1 MIESFLNQIM
11 QTVKRIVKYLTP
23 VPLKKAL
30 KYGYYSVLDIKDT
43 VTGKSNPNIPPRRL
57 NFVGSE
63 DFLNVA
69 NEFFGYF
76 TDPNL
81 GGVEPNHKILDIG
94 SGIGRMAIPFIDYMS
109 DEGAY
114 HGFDIDKRGVH
125 WCQENLSKRHP
136 NFHFEY
142 VDLFNKY
149 YNKKGKLSSSTFDF
163 PYEDNFF
170 NFIFATSVFTHMLT
184 PDVLHYF
191 EEISRVMNAGG
202 RAMATFFVIDELAQK
217 AIEEKRTT
225 CDLKYEYDSNSFYS
239 HKNVPEAEIGF
250 LSSWI
255 EEAAEQSGLTIE
267 KTLYGS
273 WSGRLNPFS
282 YQDILILR
290 KK

>member
-1 MIESFLNQIM
+1 M

-43 VTGKSNPNIPPRRL
+43 VTGKRNPNIPPRRL

-76 TDPNL
+76 TDPVP
-81 GGVEPNHKILDIG
+81 GSVQPNHKILDIG
-94 SGIGRMAIPFIDYMS
+94 SGIGRMAIPFIDYLS
-109 DEGAY
+109 AEGAY
-114 HGFDIDKRGVH
+114 YGFDIDKRGVR
-125 WCQENLSKRHP
+125 WCQDNLSIKHH

-149 YNKKGKLSSSTFDF
+149 YNKKGKLNSSTFKF

-170 NFIFATSVFTHMLT
+170 DFIFATSVFTHMLT

-191 EEISRVMNAGG
+191 EEISRVLKTDGK
-202 RAMATFFVIDELAQK
+202 AMVTFFVIDELAKK
-217 AIEEKRTT
+217 AIEEKRATANLQYQH
-225 CDLKYEYDSNSFYS
+225 DESSYYS
-239 HKNVPEAEIGF
+239 HKKVPEAEIGF
-250 LSSWI
+250 LSDWI
-255 EEAAEQSGLTIE
+255 EKTAEQNGLIIE

-273 WSGRLNPFS
+273 WSARSNPFS